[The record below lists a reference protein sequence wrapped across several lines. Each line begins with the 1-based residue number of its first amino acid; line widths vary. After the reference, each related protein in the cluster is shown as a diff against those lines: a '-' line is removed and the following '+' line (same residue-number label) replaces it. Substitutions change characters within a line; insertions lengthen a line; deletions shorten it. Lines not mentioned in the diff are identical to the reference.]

1 MRVRLGRGPLSLDHD
16 VRVRERDRA
25 TMGNRRFAGATVIR
39 RAAQRRLLA
48 YRIGIQ
54 ALVAHPKEAHSVL
67 AAGDT
72 GLFVSR
78 EGGARWERTS
88 ANGALTTIWL
98 LTIDPVDP
106 DILLPAPVRP
116 GSIAREMGDGSG
128 RNWLWRLPGS
138 APLAHPS

>member
-1 MRVRLGRGPLSLDHD
+1 MGRSWIELAKARTSARGRRPIASSATSRL
-16 VRVRERDRA
+16 
-25 TMGNRRFAGATVIR
+25 
-39 RAAQRRLLA
+39 RRLLDC
-48 YRIGIQ
+48 RIGLQ